1 MTYRTIS
8 GDNPTGVTVSASYT
22 GAFVEKSATIEGNGL
37 DMLGYGRVENYG
49 LIHAASGDAGVY
61 LSLGGYVLDTS
72 GASISGSV
80 GVKSLAGGSAGGTVN
95 NFGDIAGSTYGV
107 ELLKGGRVTN
117 LGEITGTSG
126 LGFGDKIGVLSQN
139 GALVLYNYGGIF
151 GQRAV
156 NL

>member
-61 LSLGGYVLDTS
+61 LTLGGYVFTAT
-72 GASISGSV
+72 GAAVSGSV
-80 GVKSLAGGSAGGTVN
+80 GVKSLAGGSAALWSTGGFLWRRPV
-95 NFGDIAGSTYGV
+95 
-107 ELLKGGRVTN
+107 
-117 LGEITGTSG
+117 
-126 LGFGDKIGVLSQN
+126 
-139 GALVLYNYGGIF
+139 GAVARPALREGCAPLIPP
-151 GQRAV
+151 
-156 NL
+156 